1 MQLHDINLDQR
12 YRINPLV
19 KVITSTDIKQFQRG
33 ARSSDKNDTGSDS
46 DAQAYIVHASYGNET
61 FESVLRQVII
71 VPQAMHVPAMLLVS
85 AIALHQ
91 KARQRTYEYHSQ
103 RSTKKRGLDHDFREN
118 EWHSTS
124 CVTVKS
130 IAFVSISAPESLQLT
145 HQLLEAFVLAGALTL
160 EE

>member
-1 MQLHDINLDQR
+1 M
-12 YRINPLV
+12 
-19 KVITSTDIKQFQRG
+19 
-33 ARSSDKNDTGSDS
+33 
-46 DAQAYIVHASYGNET
+46 HAGYGNET

-71 VPQAMHVPAMLLVS
+71 VPQAMNLPAVLLVS
-85 AIALHQ
+85 AITLHQ
-91 KARQRTYEYHSQ
+91 KARQRIHEFDSQ
-103 RSTKKRGLDHDFREN
+103 RSTKKRGHDHEIREN

-130 IAFVSISAPESLQLT
+130 IAFISRSAPDSLQLT